1 MNAVDLSTRNGDFT
15 SGETAPYPDERQRAG
30 YLALGFL
37 LSGAALV
44 GLQVRLMPS
53 ALFGFCALL
62 CFIQLSSR
70 ALHWLESNR
79 IARRTLS
86 HWRRLGAFPRLF
98 RLSVLALIVMLCI
111 VALAVGSRLFW
122 HFEMAI
128 NMLFCTGLMLF
139 VGPQQRVEAC
149 V

>member
-1 MNAVDLSTRNGDFT
+1 MSAVDLSTRNGDFT
-15 SGETAPYPDERQRAG
+15 PGETARYPDERQRAG

-37 LSGAALV
+37 LSAAALV

-70 ALHWLESNR
+70 ALQWFESNS
-79 IARRTLS
+79 IARLTLS
-86 HWRRLGAFPRLF
+86 LWRRLGAFPRLF
-98 RLSVLALIVMLCI
+98 RLSILAVIVMLCI
-111 VALAVGSRLFW
+111 VVLALGSRPFW

-128 NMLFCTGLMLF
+128 NMLLCAGLLLF
-139 VGPQQRVEAC
+139 VGPQQRAEAC